1 MNIYKYKSRVMNV
14 NEDSLLLYLA
24 KGSFRIPA

>member
-1 MNIYKYKSRVMNV
+1 MNV